1 MKKTTN
7 ISLLNKNIFISISFC
22 LNYRLFSSTS
32 VLKGEDD
39 LMARLEKLLKIN
51 RDLVNDSKSDLL
63 IKKRLDMHK
72 DFEVQTNNMAK
83 YLETIGND
91 MNSGERKQWE
101 GINQDALRMFGL
113 IKEKID
119 NLNTNDTGHHKK
131 ISILLDL
138 HMNNIVKQQDDMAS
152 IAHKAVER
160 NMSENN
166 VNPFIKGLFDT
177 QRTEILRERNKVLE
191 AHKTL
196 KEEEKDF
203 FSKMEKE
210 SSLIDDFANP
220 NLEQPSYMDPED

>member
-1 MKKTTN
+1 MIKLTS
-7 ISLLNKNIFISISFC
+7 ISSLSKNIFITISIH
-22 LNYRLFSSTS
+22 YRLFSSTC

-39 LMARLEKLLKIN
+39 IMARLEKLLKIN
-51 RDLVNDSKSDLL
+51 RELVNDSKSDLL
-63 IKKRLDMHK
+63 IKKRLAMHK

-91 MNSGERKQWE
+91 MNSGEKNQWE
-101 GINQDALRMFGL
+101 DINQKALRMFGL

-119 NLNTNDTGHHKK
+119 NLNTDDTSHHQT
-131 ISILLDL
+131 ISRLLDM
-138 HMNNIVKQQDDMAS
+138 HMRNIDKQQDDMAS

-160 NMSENN
+160 NMSESNA
-166 VNPFIKGLFDT
+166 NPLMRALFDVR
-177 QRTEILRERNKVLE
+177 RTELLRERNKVLE
-191 AHKTL
+191 THKNLT
-196 KEEEKDF
+196 EEEKDF